1 MAIPQRGAVP
11 LSLIK
16 QTALENN
23 MSYYV
28 YILSNNY
35 NTTLYTGVTNNLVR
49 RVYEHKN
56 QLDPASFT
64 AKYHVEK
71 LVYYEEYKEPKPA
84 IAREKQ
90 LKGKSRKFK
99 NSLVEENNPQWLDL
113 YSSII

>member
-1 MAIPQRGAVP
+1 
-11 LSLIK
+11 
-16 QTALENN
+16 

-35 NTTLYTGVTNNLVR
+35 NTTLYIGVTNDLVR

-56 QLDPASFT
+56 HVDPSSFT

-71 LVYYEEYKEPKPA
+71 LVYYELYSEPKLA

-90 LKGKSRKFK
+90 LKGKSRKYK
-99 NSLVEENNPQWLDL
+99 NQIIEEGNPQWIDL
-113 YSSII
+113 YPSII

>member
-1 MAIPQRGAVP
+1 
-11 LSLIK
+11 
-16 QTALENN
+16 

-35 NTTLYTGVTNNLVR
+35 NTTIYIGVTNDLIR

-56 QLDPASFT
+56 HIDSSSFT
-64 AKYHVEK
+64 AKYHVNK
-71 LVYYEEYKEPKPA
+71 LVYYEVYNEPKLA

-99 NSLVEENNPQWLDL
+99 NSLIEDKNPHWLDL

>member
-1 MAIPQRGAVP
+1 
-11 LSLIK
+11 
-16 QTALENN
+16 

-35 NTTLYTGVTNNLVR
+35 NTTIYIGVMNDLIR

-56 QLDPASFT
+56 HIDSSSFT
-64 AKYHVEK
+64 AKYHVNK
-71 LVYYEEYKEPKPA
+71 PVYYEAYNEPKLA

-99 NSLVEENNPQWLDL
+99 NSLIEDKNPHWLDL

>member
-1 MAIPQRGAVP
+1 
-11 LSLIK
+11 
-16 QTALENN
+16 

-35 NTTLYTGVTNNLVR
+35 NTTIYIGVTNDLIR

-56 QLDPASFT
+56 HIDSSSFT
-64 AKYHVEK
+64 AKYHVNK
-71 LVYYEEYKEPKPA
+71 LVYYEAYNEPKLA

-99 NSLVEENNPQWLDL
+99 NSLIEDKNPHWLDL